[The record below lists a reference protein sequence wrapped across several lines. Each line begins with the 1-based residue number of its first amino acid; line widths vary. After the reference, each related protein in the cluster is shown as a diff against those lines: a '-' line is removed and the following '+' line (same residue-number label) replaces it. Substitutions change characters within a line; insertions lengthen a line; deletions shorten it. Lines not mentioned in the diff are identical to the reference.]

1 MEKEVK
7 EFLLELRAEIKEL
20 NAKVDDLMA
29 WKNKLMGA
37 FIVVSAMSAFII
49 EEIKEKLGII

>member
-49 EEIKEKLGII
+49 EEIKEKLGIV

>member
-49 EEIKEKLGII
+49 EEVKEKLGII